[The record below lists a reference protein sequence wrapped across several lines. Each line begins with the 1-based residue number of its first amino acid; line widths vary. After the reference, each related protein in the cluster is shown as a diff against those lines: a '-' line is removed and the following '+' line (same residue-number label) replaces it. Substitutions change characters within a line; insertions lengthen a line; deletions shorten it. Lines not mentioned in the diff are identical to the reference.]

1 MSAVAWAHGS
11 DGVRCVSPGDLRTWC
26 TSVELSSYGV
36 PVRSGGSFDVHARP
50 LVSALLPATG
60 PVAGGTR
67 VALLGAPFGE
77 AATLRFRF
85 EASGDRRRSLAL
97 WAFVARVRAR
107 GAAVS

>member
-67 VALLGAPFGE
+67 VALLGAPFGGD
-77 AATLRFRF
+77 
-85 EASGDRRRSLAL
+85 ASLSI
-97 WAFVARVRAR
+97 
-107 GAAVS
+107 

>member
-1 MSAVAWAHGS
+1 M
-11 DGVRCVSPGDLRTWC
+11 SPGDLPTWW
-26 TSVELSSYGV
+26 TSLELSSYGV
-36 PVRSGGSFDVHARP
+36 PVRSGGSFDVHVRP

-85 EASGDRRRSLAL
+85 EASGD
-97 WAFVARVRAR
+97 
-107 GAAVS
+107 